1 MELRDS
7 SSGMLTGRRELDVR
21 IAYFDPFSGAS
32 GDMVLGALVDC
43 GLPLDDLRSMLTGL
57 RLEGWELT
65 SEPVSQHG
73 IGGTRVSVTPDD
85 DTHSRDWNLIRSILK
100 DADLPEPVRAGAMAI
115 FESLADAESHVH
127 GADRDSVHFH
137 EVGGIDAIVDIVG
150 AAAGLHLLGVE
161 RVFSG
166 PPALGRGFA
175 QSMHGTIPVPAPAT
189 AKLLANA
196 GAPSRDANIEAEL
209 LTPTGAAILT
219 TLAAFER
226 PEFRATA
233 VGYGYGRR
241 ELPWPNALRLWIGE
255 MDESEIAAVILA
267 PRPAAEFLLE
277 TNIDDMN
284 PEYYEL
290 LFERLFEAGALD
302 VFLTPIVMKRG
313 RPATKVSAIVAAADR
328 ERVEQTL
335 IENST
340 TFGIRALPIERTK
353 AGRDWETVVTRW
365 GEVRLKLKIWRGRVQ
380 EVAPEYADCVA
391 IAHQSD
397 APLRLIYDEARRI
410 GDVFV
415 GQRRTGVDG
424 EGARDDE

>member
-1 MELRDS
+1 
-7 SSGMLTGRRELDVR
+7 
-21 IAYFDPFSGAS
+21 
-32 GDMVLGALVDC
+32 
-43 GLPLDDLRSMLTGL
+43 
-57 RLEGWELT
+57 
-65 SEPVSQHG
+65 
-73 IGGTRVSVTPDD
+73 
-85 DTHSRDWNLIRSILK
+85 HSTDI
-100 DADLPEPVRAGAMAI
+100 
-115 FESLADAESHVH
+115 
-127 GADRDSVHFH
+127 DSVHFH

-150 AAAGLHLLGVE
+150 AATGLHLLGVE

-196 GAPSRDANIEAEL
+196 GAPSRDADIEAEL

-219 TLAAFER
+219 TLAEFQR
-226 PEFRATA
+226 PEFRVTA

-255 MDESEIAAVILA
+255 MDEREAIATGTA
-267 PRPAAEFLLE
+267 PQPAAELLLE

-290 LFERLFEAGALD
+290 LIERVFEAGALD

-328 ERVEQTL
+328 RRVEQSL
-335 IENST
+335 IENTT

-353 AGRDWETVVTRW
+353 AGRDWETVTTRW
-365 GEVRLKLKIWRGRVQ
+365 GDVRLKLKIWRGRVQ
-380 EVAPEYADCVA
+380 EAAPEYADCVA
-391 IAHQSD
+391 IARESG
-397 APLRLIYDEARRI
+397 APLRLVYGEAQRI
-410 GDVFV
+410 GEVFV
-415 GQRRTGVDG
+415 GQRRIGVDG
-424 EGARDDE
+424 EGSGDDE

>member
-1 MELRDS
+1 M
-7 SSGMLTGRRELDVR
+7 R

-43 GLPLDDLRSMLTGL
+43 GLPLDDLRGVLAGL
-57 RLEGWELT
+57 RLDGWELT
-65 SEPVSQHG
+65 TEPVSQHG
-73 IGGTRVSVTPDD
+73 IGGTRVNVSADD
-85 DTHSRDWNLIRSILK
+85 GTHSRDWGQIRAILT
-100 DADLPEPVRAGAMAI
+100 DAALPEPVREASIAI
-115 FESLADAESHVH
+115 FESLAHAEAHVH
-127 GADRDSVHFH
+127 GADIDSVHFH

-175 QSMHGTIPVPAPAT
+175 KSMHGTIPIPAPAT

-196 GAPSRDANIEAEL
+196 GAPSRDADIEAEL

-219 TLAAFER
+219 TLAEFAR
-226 PEFRATA
+226 PEFRSTA
-233 VGYGYGRR
+233 IGYGYGRR
-241 ELPWPNALRLWIGE
+241 ELLWPNALRLWIGE
-255 MDESEIAAVILA
+255 MDDATAVESSTD
-267 PRPAAEFLLE
+267 PKPAMELLLE

-290 LFERLFEAGALD
+290 LIERLFESGALD

-313 RPATKVSAIVAAADR
+313 RPATRVSTIVAAVDR
-328 ERVEQTL
+328 RRVEQTL

-353 AGRDWETVVTRW
+353 AGRDWETVTTRW
-365 GEVRLKLKIWRGRVQ
+365 GDVRLKLKIWRGRVQ
-380 EVAPEYADCVA
+380 EAAPEYADCVA
-391 IAHQSD
+391 IARASG
-397 APLRLIYDEARRI
+397 APLRLIYGEAQRI
-410 GDVFV
+410 GEVFV

-424 EGARDDE
+424 EGSGDDE

>member
-1 MELRDS
+1 MPDS
-7 SSGMLTGRRELDVR
+7 LDGMLTCRRELDVR

-43 GLPLDDLRSMLTGL
+43 GLPLDDLRSVLSGL
-57 RLEGWELT
+57 RLDGWELT
-65 SEPVSQHG
+65 SERASQHG
-73 IGGTRVSVTPDD
+73 IGGTRVSVVTTDD
-85 DTHSRDWNLIRSILK
+85 AHSRDWGQIRAILT
-100 DADLPEPVRAGAMAI
+100 DSELPEPVRAAALAI
-115 FESLADAESHVH
+115 FESLARAEAHVH
-127 GADRDSVHFH
+127 GADIDSVHFH

-175 QSMHGTIPVPAPAT
+175 RSMHGTIPVPAPAT
-189 AKLLANA
+189 ARLLANA
-196 GAPSRDANIEAEL
+196 GAPSRDADIQAEL

-219 TLAAFER
+219 TLAEFER
-226 PEFRATA
+226 PEFRATS

-255 MDESEIAAVILA
+255 MDEGEAVAESAA
-267 PRPAAEFLLE
+267 PRPVAELLLE

-290 LFERLFEAGALD
+290 LVERLFEAGALD
-302 VFLTPIVMKRG
+302 VFLTPIIMKRG
-313 RPATKVSAIVAAADR
+313 RPATQVSAIVAATNR
-328 ERVEQTL
+328 QRVEQTL

-353 AGRDWETVVTRW
+353 AGRDWEKVTTRW
-365 GEVRLKLKIWRGRVQ
+365 GDVRLKLKIWRERVQ
-380 EVAPEYADCVA
+380 EAVPEYADCVA
-391 IAHQSD
+391 IARESG
-397 APLRLIYDEARRI
+397 APLRLIYGEARRI

-415 GQRRTGVDG
+415 GQRRAGVDG
-424 EGARDDE
+424 EGSGDDE

>member
-1 MELRDS
+1 MFGLTE
-7 SSGMLTGRRELDVR
+7 GMHVR

-43 GLPLDDLRSMLTGL
+43 GLSLDDWQAVLTGL
-57 RLEGWELT
+57 RLDGWELKV
-65 SEPVSQHG
+65 ERVSQHG
-73 IGGTRVSVTPDD
+73 IGGTRVSVQAAD
-85 DTHSRDWNLIRSILK
+85 DTHSRDWGTIKAILT
-100 DADLPEPVRAGAMAI
+100 DAELPEPVRMASIAI
-115 FESLADAESHVH
+115 FESLAHAEAHVH
-127 GADRDSVHFH
+127 GAELDSVHFH

-161 RVFSG
+161 RVYSG

-175 QSMHGTIPVPAPAT
+175 RSMHGTIPVPAPAT

-196 GAPSRDANIEAEL
+196 GAPSRDADIEAEL

-219 TLAAFER
+219 TLAEFQR

-255 MDESEIAAVILA
+255 MSEDVPVSGGSVSRDVEL
-267 PRPAAEFLLE
+267 LLE

-290 LFERLFEAGALD
+290 LIERLFDAGALD

-313 RPATKVSAIVAAADR
+313 RPATKVSAIVAATDR
-328 ERVEQTL
+328 ERVEATL

-340 TFGIRALPIERTK
+340 TFGVRALPIERTK
-353 AGRDWETVVTRW
+353 AGRDWETVATRW

-380 EVAPEYADCVA
+380 EAAPEYADCLAVA
-391 IAHQSD
+391 RDSG
-397 APLRLIYDEARRI
+397 APLRLIYGEAQRI
-410 GDVFV
+410 GEVFV
-415 GQRRTGVDG
+415 GQRRVGFDG
-424 EGARDDE
+424 EGAGGDE

>member
-1 MELRDS
+1 
-7 SSGMLTGRRELDVR
+7 MLIGRRELLVR

-43 GLPLDDLRSMLTGL
+43 GLPLDDLRTVLAGL
-57 RLEGWELT
+57 RLAGWELT
-65 SEPVSQHG
+65 HEPVSQHG
-73 IGGTRVSVTPDD
+73 IGGTRVSVATDN
-85 DTHSRDWNLIRSILK
+85 DTHSRDWGLIRSMLE
-100 DADLPEPVRAGAMAI
+100 DADLPEPVRAGAIAI
-115 FESLADAESHVH
+115 FEALARAEAHVH
-127 GADRDSVHFH
+127 GADLDSVHFH

-175 QSMHGTIPVPAPAT
+175 TSMHGTIPVPAPAT

-196 GAPSRDANIEAEL
+196 GAPSRDAEIEAEL

-219 TLAAFER
+219 TLAEFER
-226 PEFRATA
+226 PEFRAIA

-241 ELPWPNALRLWIGE
+241 ELPWPNALRIWIGE
-255 MDESEIAAVILA
+255 MDEADVAVDSSA
-267 PRPAAEFLLE
+267 PRPTTEFLLE

-302 VFLTPIVMKRG
+302 VFMTPIVMKRG
-313 RPATKVSAIVAAADR
+313 RPATMVSAIVAAADR
-328 ERVEQTL
+328 ERVEQVL

-353 AGRDWETVVTRW
+353 AGRDWETVATRW
-365 GEVRLKLKIWRGRVQ
+365 GDVRVKLKIWRGRVQ

-391 IAHQSD
+391 IARQSE

-410 GDVFV
+410 GEMFV
-415 GQRRTGVDG
+415 GQRRTGVVG
-424 EGARDDE
+424 EGAGNDE